1 MQITGK
7 ATNKKTPIQ
16 EFASFIFVIFLALM
30 IRFFVMENFFVPTG
44 SMKATVLEND
54 YIFSTKY
61 SYGYSNYSLPFSP
74 NIFNDRIL
82 ASQPQ
87 RGDIVVFRP
96 PNNMDIRYIKRLI
109 GLPGDKI
116 QLINDVVYINDK
128 AIDRTEVG
136 TYTSEE
142 GRSYIKYKEIL
153 PNGVNYFSYK
163 LKQNDRLLENQ
174 YGNTEI
180 FYVPEGKYFF
190 LGDNRDESNDS
201 RIELGFVPFKNFI
214 AKGQFIYFST
224 KEKLWQSDI
233 GIINQIFR
241 VGTWLAS
248 IRFNR
253 LFTSLYT
260 DKIQNDH
267 K

>member
-1 MQITGK
+1 MQATTTV
-7 ATNKKTPIQ
+7 TNKKTPIQ
-16 EFASFIFVIFLALM
+16 EFSSFIFVIFLALM
-30 IRFFVMENFFVPTG
+30 IRFFVMEPFFVPTG

-61 SYGYSNYSLPFSP
+61 SYGYSNYSFPFSP

-87 RGDIVVFRP
+87 RGDIIVFRP
-96 PNNMDIRYIKRLI
+96 PNNMDTRFIKRLI

-116 QLINDVVYINDK
+116 QLVNDVVYINGK
-128 AIDRTEVG
+128 AIERIEIG

-142 GRSYIKYKEIL
+142 GRNYIKYKEIL
-153 PNGVNYFSYK
+153 PNGINYFSYK
-163 LKQNDRLLENQ
+163 LKQNDHLLANQ

-201 RIELGFVPFKNFI
+201 RIDLGFVPFKNFI
-214 AKGQFIYFST
+214 AKGQFILFST
-224 KEKLWQSDI
+224 KEQLWQSDI
-233 GIINQIFR
+233 GVINQIFR

-260 DKIQNDH
+260 DKTQDDH